1 MSSARP
7 IGSVRAHDAERAP
20 SPAARPRSWGNN
32 PTGPGGCQAGASDIA
47 CPSTDYNF
55 VARNITN
62 MAQQAANFL
71 DYAAAQGT
79 PWMLYVGFGDSHRC
93 GGDVVGEFCEKFGLD
108 QQGRS
113 TIPDWTPF
121 HIAPADV
128 QVPFWIQDTPAAR
141 EDLAKMY
148 TAKNRMDQGVGLI
161 LALLEARGLAN
172 STLVVYTADNGA
184 PFAAGKTNMY
194 EVATSEPMIAFA
206 PGAARAGVRSQELAS
221 TLDLLPTWLAWAGVP
236 LPSYSLFGPVTYT
249 GRSLLPFI
257 TGAAAEDGADGDEA
271 AAFPALRHRLLMSA
285 AEAAAATRPLRA
297 GATRRERNA
306 RPRLLPEPRGAGVLP
321 DAQRRRRRRVE
332 RLALPPHLQHRRAA
346 ALPHR
351 ERPLRGACVPGPPE
365 PHARRRC
372 AVHAARDRGRASKRP
387 SQLPR
392 RCGRAPAAAHPSPH
406 PPLLTAQLR
415 RTGTVTSA
423 RTLASR
429 ARRLSSSTLCRTRW
443 S

>member
-128 QVPFWIQDTPAAR
+128 QVPFWIQDTSAAR

-285 AEAAAATRPLRA
+285 AEAAAATRPLRGGA
-297 GATRRERNA
+297 APAPLGENATRVHGSFQNHEAQEYYPMRSVVAADASSGSHYRLIYNIAE
-306 RPRLLPEPRGAGVLP
+306 RLLYPIASDLYAAPAFQDLLNRTRDGGAQCTPRETGGGRAS
-321 DAQRRRRRRVE
+321 
-332 RLALPPHLQHRRAA
+332 ALPSCRAA
-346 ALPHR
+346 AVAP
-351 ERPLRGACVPGPPE
+351 RPPLT
-365 PHARRRC
+365 
-372 AVHAARDRGRASKRP
+372 
-387 SQLPR
+387 PR
-392 RCGRAPAAAHPSPH
+392 RIPHFSPRSCDALV
-406 PPLLTAQLR
+406 P
-415 RTGTVTSA
+415 
-423 RTLASR
+423 
-429 ARRLSSSTLCRTRW
+429 
-443 S
+443 